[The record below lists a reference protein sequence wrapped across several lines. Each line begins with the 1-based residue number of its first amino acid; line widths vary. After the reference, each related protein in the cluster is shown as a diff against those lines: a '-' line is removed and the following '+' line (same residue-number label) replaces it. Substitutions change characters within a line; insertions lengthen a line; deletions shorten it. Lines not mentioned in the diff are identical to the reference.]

1 MSDTPGTGKNVG
13 RFFRKKGGCAHNAAI
28 FKKKQ
33 TKKHYSLTFI
43 TILGHTPVQSQSQ
56 DQDHAALKA
65 TLVLLLFYCRTMMS
79 MIADCKTVKKIWLS
93 SVVKPY
99 HILVRL
105 NAFF

>member
-1 MSDTPGTGKNVG
+1 MAHQAQVRMLADFSVK
-13 RFFRKKGGCAHNAAI
+13 RGGAPTMPP
-28 FKKKQ
+28 FLKKQ
-33 TKKHYSLTFI
+33 TK
-43 TILGHTPVQSQSQ
+43 ILGHTPVQSQSQ

-65 TLVLLLFYCRTMMS
+65 THVLLLFYCRTMMS